1 MRATVFAYPAT
12 LTRDAKGR
20 FLVRFRDF
28 PEALTDGASEAEALR
43 EAADALSEALM
54 SRIVDGEAIPDPSPA
69 GRKAYQVAPDAT
81 VALKA
86 ALHKIVR
93 EKGVTAADLSRLL
106 AIDHK
111 EARRL
116 LGAREHSKVP
126 RLTQAL
132 EALGYS
138 VTTAVYDASKRERI
152 LSSPVAPRASTM
164 RLGRAARI
172 AGAR

>member
-12 LTRDAKGR
+12 LTRDPKGR

-54 SRIVDGEAIPDPSPA
+54 SRIVDGEAIPDPSAA
-69 GRKAYQVAPDAT
+69 GRNQYQVAPDAT

-93 EKGVTAADLSRLL
+93 ERGVTAADLSRLL
-106 AIDHK
+106 SIDHK

-116 LGAREHSKVP
+116 LAPREHSKVP
-126 RLTQAL
+126 RLTEAL
-132 EALGYS
+132 VALGYS
-138 VTTAVYDASKRERI
+138 VTAAVYDASKRERI
-152 LSSPVAPRASTM
+152 LSSPAAPRAATM
-164 RLGRAARI
+164 RPRRGVRV

>member
-28 PEALTDGASEAEALR
+28 PEALTDGANKAEAIR

-54 SRIVDGEAIPDPSPA
+54 SRIVDGEAIPDPSAPTA
-69 GRKAYQVAPDAT
+69 RIQCQIAPDAT
-81 VALKA
+81 VALKV

-106 AIDHK
+106 SIDHK

-116 LGAREHSKVP
+116 LDPREHSKVP
-126 RLTQAL
+126 RLTEAL
-132 EALGYS
+132 AALGYS
-138 VTTAVYDASKRERI
+138 VTTAVYDASRQERI
-152 LSSPVAPRASTM
+152 VSNPAAKKRVA
-164 RLGRAARI
+164 
-172 AGAR
+172 